1 MTRQAVQTLDCSLTR
16 RTGGIVPVVV
26 AASSVPHDHTG
37 DPRLANGRME
47 APAQR
52 ANPGDRCFGW
62 DPGLAG
68 LTT

>member
-1 MTRQAVQTLDCSLTR
+1 MTQQAVQTLNCSLTR

-26 AASSVPHDHTG
+26 ASSVPHDHRG
-37 DPRLANGRME
+37 DPRLANGETE

-52 ANPGDRCFGW
+52 ANPGDRCVGW
-62 DPGLAG
+62 GLGLAG